1 MVEFAIWS
9 KIYPKGV
16 KMSQLLKDY
25 SLYKVLNVFF
35 DDPVKDFQLREIS
48 RIIKLHHKS
57 VLIYIKKLLKLDL
70 IKENKKTLYK
80 SYNANTRDEFRRYK
94 KTTNQ
99 IKVYESDLINYL
111 EEKIMPNCLV
121 LFGGYAK
128 GTDVKTSDIDLFV
141 EAKEEKINLTRFEE
155 KLGRKIH
162 LVFEKDIRDL
172 SKELKNNIIN
182 GIVLQGNLRVFK

>member
-1 MVEFAIWS
+1 M
-9 KIYPKGV
+9 YPNGV
-16 KMSQLLKDY
+16 KMSQLLQEY
-25 SLYKVLNVFF
+25 SIYKVLNVFF

-57 VLIYIKKLLKLDL
+57 VLIYIKKLLKLNL

-80 SYNANTRDEFRRYK
+80 SYNANTENDLFRKYK

-99 IKVYESDLINYL
+99 IKLYESGLIEHI
-111 EEKIMPNCLV
+111 EEKVMPNSIT

-128 GTDVKTSDIDLFV
+128 GTDVQTSDIDLFI
-141 EAKEEKINLTRFEE
+141 EAGEENINVTKFEE
-155 KLGRKIH
+155 KFRRKIH
-162 LVFEKDIRDL
+162 LVFEKDISDL

-182 GIVLQGNLRVFK
+182 GITIQGNLRIFK